1 MKVGMNDPC
10 PCGSGKKYKKCC
22 FYKES
27 MSDKSLIYA
36 IVNDSGY
43 DESLASVLS
52 NVNDYIKEK
61 QLRGACHSSSSV
73 LYVALSE
80 LGYRPSLMI
89 GEVSGDKMPF
99 DHSWIELDGE
109 IIDLAI
115 NYTMDNGRAASE
127 QIVLGNNIRFG
138 TSPNLEYGVTY
149 LGLNGEALQVYK
161 MPFVEYMDKYPYEKN
176 GLWTVV
182 QRVLDN
188 DVEIKALRDKYKD
201 TERTYKQSPSWS
213 V

>member
-1 MKVGMNDPC
+1 MEIGMNDPC

-43 DESLASVLS
+43 DESLARVIS
-52 NVNDYIKEK
+52 NMNDYIKTK
-61 QLRGACHSSSSV
+61 QLQGACHSSSSV

-80 LGYRPSLMI
+80 LGYRPSLLI
-89 GEVSGDKMPF
+89 GEVSGDKLPF

-109 IIDLAI
+109 IIDMAI
-115 NYTMDNGRAASE
+115 SYTLDNGRAASE
-127 QIVLGNNIRFG
+127 PIVLSKNIRFG
-138 TSPNLEYGVTY
+138 IPPSLEYGVTY
-149 LGLNGEALQVYK
+149 LGLNGEALQVYR
-161 MPFVEYMDKYPYEKN
+161 MQFVDYMDMYPYEKN

-182 QRVLDN
+182 QRVLEN
-188 DVEIKALRDKYKD
+188 DIDIKALREKYKD
-201 TERTYKQSPSWS
+201 TERTYIQRR
-213 V
+213 